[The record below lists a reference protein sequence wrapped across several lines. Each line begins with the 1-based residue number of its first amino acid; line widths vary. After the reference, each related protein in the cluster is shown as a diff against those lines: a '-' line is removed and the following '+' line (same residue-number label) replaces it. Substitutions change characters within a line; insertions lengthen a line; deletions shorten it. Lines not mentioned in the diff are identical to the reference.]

1 MNNIKKF
8 IIFLLVL
15 FISVPTAFSENKI
28 VYLDLDSLV
37 SNTKAGKKILNRL
50 EKSKKDALS
59 KFEKK
64 EKELK
69 KIENEIKSQ
78 KNIISEEELKKKL
91 MEFRK
96 EISTFNKDKQK
107 VVNEFNQKK
116 KAEFE
121 EFFKKITPIIEKY
134 VNEKKIDIVLDKKN
148 IFVASKKKNVTQEII
163 KIIDIEIK

>member
-15 FISVPTAFSENKI
+15 FIFAPASYSENKI

-37 SNTKAGKKILNRL
+37 SNTKAGKTILNRL

-78 KNIISEEELKKKL
+78 KNIISERGLGMPREP
-91 MEFRK
+91 
-96 EISTFNKDKQK
+96 K
-107 VVNEFNQKK
+107 VTVE
-116 KAEFE
+116 
-121 EFFKKITPIIEKY
+121 
-134 VNEKKIDIVLDKKN
+134 V
-148 IFVASKKKNVTQEII
+148 
-163 KIIDIEIK
+163 

>member
-15 FISVPTAFSENKI
+15 FISVPAAFSENKI

-37 SNTKAGKKILNRL
+37 SNTKAGKTILNRL

-134 VNEKKIDIVLDKKN
+134 VNEKKIDMVLDQKN
-148 IFVASKKKNVTQEII
+148 IFVASKKKNITQEII